1 MKYTVKGTVTLNW
14 QVEVNADCEEEAM
27 EKVENMYLSVG
38 YNADGSVDI
47 EDAEITG
54 DDDNFEIYEVEESE
68 D

>member
-1 MKYTVKGTVTLNW
+1 MKYVVKGTVTLNW

-38 YNADGSVDI
+38 YNTDGSVDI

-54 DDDNFEIYEVEESE
+54 DDDDFNIYEVEEME
-68 D
+68 E

>member
-1 MKYTVKGTVTLNW
+1 MQYTVKGSVTINW
-14 QVEVNADCEEEAM
+14 QVEVNADCEEEAR

-47 EDAEITG
+47 EDAEIIG
-54 DDDNFEIYEVEESE
+54 DDENFEIYEVEENE